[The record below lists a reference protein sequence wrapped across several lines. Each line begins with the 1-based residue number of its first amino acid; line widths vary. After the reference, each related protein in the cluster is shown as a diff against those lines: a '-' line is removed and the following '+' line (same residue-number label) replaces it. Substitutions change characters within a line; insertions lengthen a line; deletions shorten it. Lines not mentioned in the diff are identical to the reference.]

1 MGDWKNMQKFRILLI
16 SILILISLGV
26 LFFLA
31 DKEIR
36 NKEESGFT
44 YQISRL
50 IPESVKDFLKET
62 LFAKSALESKIEVLE
77 KEKLLTAQ
85 ENITLYTSYIV
96 KYILVAFTLFKFQI
110 NYFKSFI
117 GKDKLF
123 RLTNLFLPILL
134 ICFLYFLYFNEI
146 EYSIAISNYPLVI
159 IILCLGILIYQK

>member
-62 LFAKSALESKIEVLE
+62 LFSS
-77 KEKLLTAQ
+77 
-85 ENITLYTSYIV
+85 SH
-96 KYILVAFTLFKFQI
+96 F
-110 NYFKSFI
+110 
-117 GKDKLF
+117 
-123 RLTNLFLPILL
+123 
-134 ICFLYFLYFNEI
+134 
-146 EYSIAISNYPLVI
+146 
-159 IILCLGILIYQK
+159 